1 MALCAPLNDPFMGF
15 GVFNGETFCIFV
27 ISGHM
32 NIQIAFDRA
41 RKLAPFFLAA
51 AMAPG
56 LSGCASVSL
65 ASVSASASSMMR
77 ASPKADGMQI
87 PIFVASTRRAGKGA
101 ETINPQAKFSFA
113 LVSIPPGHKPGVIE
127 RPSFGSANPR
137 NHFTIAQEF
146 GVESE
151 QFSSQLATHLS
162 GRVGSSRDVLVFVH
176 GFNTSLDEARF
187 RLAQVVADGRF
198 GGVPVL
204 FTWPSTDNLFAYGSA
219 RENATISRDALA
231 GLMRDISQT
240 PGVGRIHVLA
250 HSMGAWL
257 AMESLRET
265 SISGQRLLDGRLGN
279 VMLAAPDIDL
289 TVFRQQ
295 MARLGSG
302 ANVAVFSSTGDRAL
316 SLSSTLAG
324 DRPRLGAID
333 PTKAADRAELTKLG
347 VRVYDLS
354 AFSDGFINHGAY
366 ASAPE
371 VIRQIGAQLSRP
383 RSDDAQVTS
392 VIDGGTESSAP
403 RPDGRLIE
411 ASPLAAPGQ

>member
-1 MALCAPLNDPFMGF
+1 M
-15 GVFNGETFCIFV
+15 TIK
-27 ISGHM
+27 
-32 NIQIAFDRA
+32 IAFNRA
-41 RKLAPFFLAA
+41 RKLAPLFLVA

-56 LSGCASVSL
+56 LSGCSSVSF
-65 ASVSASASSMMR
+65 ASMSASAAVLMSDK
-77 ASPKADGMQI
+77 PKAEAMQI
-87 PIFVASTRRAGKGA
+87 PIFVASTRRDSKGI

-113 LVSIPPGHKPGVIE
+113 LVSIPPGHKPGAVE
-127 RPSFGSANPR
+127 RPRFGSPNPR
-137 NHFTIAQEF
+137 NHFTIAQEY
-146 GVESE
+146 GVETE

-231 GLMRDISQT
+231 GLMREISQT
-240 PGVGRIHVLA
+240 QGVGRIHVLA

-279 VMLAAPDIDL
+279 VMLAAPDIDIS
-289 TVFRQQ
+289 VFRQQ

-354 AFSDGFINHGAY
+354 SFSDGFINHGAY

-371 VIRQIGAQLSRP
+371 VVRQIGAQLSRP
-383 RSDDAQVTS
+383 RNEDAQVTS

-411 ASPLAAPGQ
+411 RSQLPAPGQ

>member
-1 MALCAPLNDPFMGF
+1 MTIQPEFDRTKTLARARRLAPLLL
-15 GVFNGETFCIFV
+15 I
-27 ISGHM
+27 
-32 NIQIAFDRA
+32 
-41 RKLAPFFLAA
+41 A
-51 AMAPG
+51 AMTPG
-56 LSGCASVSL
+56 LSGCGSIALPSM
-65 ASVSASASSMMR
+65 SASAAGLMGDSS
-77 ASPKADGMQI
+77 KTEGLQI
-87 PIFVASTRRAGKGA
+87 PIFVASTRREAKGV
-101 ETINPQAKFSFA
+101 ETINPQAQYSFA
-113 LVSIPPGHKPGVIE
+113 LVSVPPGHKPGSIE
-127 RPSFGSANPR
+127 RPSFGSASAR
-137 NHFTIAQEF
+137 KHFVIAQNYP
-146 GVESE
+146 VERE
-151 QFSSQLATHLS
+151 QLSSQLATHLS

-204 FTWPSTDNLFAYGSA
+204 FTWPSTDNVFAYGSA

-231 GLMRDISQT
+231 NLMREVSQIE
-240 PGVGRIHVLA
+240 GVGRIHVLA

-257 AMESLRET
+257 AMEALRET

-289 TVFRQQ
+289 SVFRQQ

-333 PTKAADRAELTKLG
+333 PTKAGDRSELTKLG
-347 VRVYDLS
+347 VKVYDLTS
-354 AFSDGFINHGAY
+354 FSDGFINHGAY

-371 VIRQIGAQLSRP
+371 VVRQIGAQLSRP
-383 RSDDAQVTS
+383 RSDDSQVTS
-392 VIDGGTESSAP
+392 FIDGGTERSAP

-411 ASPLAAPGQ
+411 SAPLAAPTQ

>member
-1 MALCAPLNDPFMGF
+1 
-15 GVFNGETFCIFV
+15 
-27 ISGHM
+27 M
-32 NIQIAFDRA
+32 NIQPAFDRA
-41 RKLAPFFLAA
+41 KTIARARRFAPLVLIAA
-51 AMAPG
+51 LTPG
-56 LSGCASVSL
+56 LSGCSSVGL
-65 ASVSASASSMMR
+65 ASMSASAAGILGDSTKSE
-77 ASPKADGMQI
+77 GVQI
-87 PIFVASTRRAGKGA
+87 PIFVASTRREAKGV
-101 ETINPQAKFSFA
+101 ETINPQAQYSFA
-113 LVSIPPGHKPGVIE
+113 LVSVPPGHKPGRLE
-127 RPSFGSANPR
+127 RPGFGAANAR
-137 NHFTIAQEF
+137 KHFVVAQNYP
-146 GVESE
+146 VERE
-151 QFSSQLATHLS
+151 QLSSQVATHLS

-204 FTWPSTDNLFAYGSA
+204 FTWPSTDNVFAYGSA

-231 GLMRDISQT
+231 NLMREVSQIE
-240 PGVGRIHVLA
+240 GVGRIHVLA

-257 AMESLRET
+257 AMEALRET

-289 TVFRQQ
+289 SVFRQQ

-333 PTKAADRAELTKLG
+333 PTKAGDRSELTKLG
-347 VRVYDLS
+347 VKVYDLTS
-354 AFSDGFINHGAY
+354 FSDGFINHGAY

-371 VIRQIGAQLSRP
+371 VVRQIGAQLSRP
-383 RSDDAQVTS
+383 RSDDSQVTS
-392 VIDGGTESSAP
+392 VIDGGTERSPP

-411 ASPLAAPGQ
+411 KAPLAAPTQ